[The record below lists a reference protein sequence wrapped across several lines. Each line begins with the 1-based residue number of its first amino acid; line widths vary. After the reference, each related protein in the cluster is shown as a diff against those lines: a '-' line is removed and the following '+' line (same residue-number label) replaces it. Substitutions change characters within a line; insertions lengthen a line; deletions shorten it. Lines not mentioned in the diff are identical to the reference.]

1 MLWAGGCEQYLAPP
15 PSNNEEARSAE
26 ALTPPIEEVRLLNFI
41 I

>member
-1 MLWAGGCEQYLAPP
+1 MRVGCEQSLAPPP

-26 ALTPPIEEVRLLNFI
+26 VSTPPMEEVRLLNFI